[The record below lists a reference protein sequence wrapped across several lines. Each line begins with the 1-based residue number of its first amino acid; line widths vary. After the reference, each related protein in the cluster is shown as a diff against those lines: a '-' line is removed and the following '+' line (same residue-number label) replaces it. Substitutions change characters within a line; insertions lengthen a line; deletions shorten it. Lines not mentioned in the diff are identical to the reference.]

1 MACYNEAKKEAGETM
16 KIAITDDEQAMRE
29 QLTDYIRRYQAEQ
42 GESFQISSFPTAD
55 ALLGSYRK
63 EYDILIFDI
72 DMPGTNGMDAARIL
86 RRAGVASEIIFV
98 TNMAQ
103 YAIKGYEVGAIDF
116 VVKPGRYASFALK
129 FRRAVEAAR
138 RKRSSRISVDTRD
151 GLRYVDT
158 SDIVFVEV
166 TGHKLIYHTTKG
178 SFESWGTMRAACE
191 TLEPFGFALCNAC
204 YLVNL
209 SRVVAVS
216 QDMVTVEGGDELKM
230 SRGRKKGFMDA
241 LTRPMG
247 D

>member
-1 MACYNEAKKEAGETM
+1 M
-16 KIAITDDEQAMRE
+16 KGTRMLRVAIVDDEVEVRE
-29 QLTDYIRRYQAEQ
+29 TLSSMLERFSQENSVDIASSAYQDGRSFIESGATEDIVLLDIEM
-42 GESFQISSFPTAD
+42 GEV
-55 ALLGSYRK
+55 
-63 EYDILIFDI
+63 
-72 DMPGTNGMDAARIL
+72 NGMDAARIL

-116 VVKPGRYASFALK
+116 VVKPVRYASFALK

>member
-1 MACYNEAKKEAGETM
+1 MLRV
-16 KIAITDDEQAMRE
+16 AIVDDEVEVRE
-29 QLTDYIRRYQAEQ
+29 TLTSMLDRFSEEHSVELSVNAYTDGRSFIESGATEDIVLLDIEM
-42 GESFQISSFPTAD
+42 GEV
-55 ALLGSYRK
+55 
-63 EYDILIFDI
+63 
-72 DMPGTNGMDAARIL
+72 NGMDAARIL
-86 RRAGVASEIIFV
+86 RRSGVTSEIIFV

-103 YAIKGYEVGAIDF
+103 YAIHGYEVGAIDF
-116 VVKPGRYASFALK
+116 VVKPVRYTSFALK
-129 FRRAVEAAR
+129 LRRAIEAAS
-138 RKRSSRISVDTRD
+138 RKKSSRISVETRD

-158 SDIVFVEV
+158 SDIVYVEV
-166 TGHKLIYHTTKG
+166 TGHKLIYHTTKR
-178 SFESWGTMRAACE
+178 SFESWGTMRSTCE
-191 TLEPFGFALCNAC
+191 MLESFGFALCNAC